1 MLIIDGE
8 SFPADAIVELG
19 READFL
25 YKYAERTESGDLESE
40 LIGVFVNHSM
50 KISNIND
57 PLLYE
62 RLYNKL
68 TEPVERHSITV
79 PGNNGAYTYDAYM
92 GKVSDRLK
100 LARDG
105 VYHWGDLT
113 VNFKAI
119 KPSRRG

>member
-8 SFPADAIVELG
+8 SFPVEAIVELG
-19 READFL
+19 RDAEFL
-25 YKYAERTESGDLESE
+25 YKYAERTESGNLESE
-40 LIGVFVNHSM
+40 LIGVFINHSL
-50 KISNIND
+50 KISGIND
-57 PLLYE
+57 PVLYD
-62 RLYNKL
+62 RLYDKL

-92 GKVSDRLK
+92 GKVSDRLN

-119 KPSRRG
+119 KPARM